1 MASPVCY
8 ASESYFLAG
17 APLPPSTTTTPVPS
31 STLPQPAGTVHTTSL
46 SPTHAFSKPLTEG
59 ITLIPGLGVEGDCH
73 LGADIQHLSRR
84 GVRPLPENLRQVHV
98 ISREFLEGLVV
109 RGEEGIDRGGGG
121 EGEGEEEE
129 EGGKKGKR
137 GVKPGDLGENI
148 TTTGLDLESLTR
160 GTILRFA
167 SPSSPP
173 SDSDAR
179 IRITGLRNPCLQIE
193 KFGKGLLAQ
202 CTVRERGRVVRRK
215 AGVMGVVLSGGRVEG
230 GMGVWVEVVG
240 EGVLDVV

>member
-8 ASESYFLAG
+8 ASEAHFLGG
-17 APLPPSTTTTPVPS
+17 APGPPS
-31 STLPQPAGTVHTTSL
+31 STPPQPSGVVHSLSL
-46 SPTHAFSKPLTEG
+46 SPTHSFSKPLTES

-73 LGADIQHLSRR
+73 LGAEIQHLSRR
-84 GVRPLPENLRQVHV
+84 AARPLPENLRQVHL

-109 RGEEGIDRGGGG
+109 KGERGESGEDGGG
-121 EGEGEEEE
+121 
-129 EGGKKGKR
+129 KGR
-137 GVKPGDLGENI
+137 RVRPGDLGENI
-148 TTTGLDLESLTR
+148 TTTGIDLESLTR

-179 IRITGLRNPCLQIE
+179 IRITGLRNPCHQIE

-202 CTVRERGRVVRRK
+202 CTVREGGKVVQRK
-215 AGVMGVVLSGGRVEG
+215 AGIMGVVLSGGKVER
-230 GMGVWVEVVG
+230 GMGVWVEGSG
-240 EGVLDVV
+240 EGGELEVV